1 MSAQFDQ
8 VKATASRWGRRLLWI
23 FFFIFI
29 GIGVGYYI
37 YRNYTISEGSR
48 TGTLIKMSRKGVVF
62 KTYEGQLHL
71 AGSTI
76 MNTQSTW
83 EFSVSNKETYEALQ
97 KLEGNGVTV
106 YYNEK
111 VDAFPW
117 QGDTDYLV
125 YRAEKANIIQSK

>member
-1 MSAQFDQ
+1 MSAQFDK
-8 VKATASRWGRRLLWI
+8 VKTTAGRWGRRFLWI
-23 FFFIFI
+23 LFFVLVGV
-29 GIGVGYYI
+29 GIGYYI

-48 TGTLIKMSRKGVVF
+48 TGTLVKMSRKGVLF

-76 MNTQSTW
+76 MNTQSSW
-83 EFSVSNKETYEALQ
+83 EFSVSNKAAYEALQ
-97 KLEGNGVTV
+97 KLEGNDVTV

-125 YRAEKANIIQSK
+125 FKAEKANISQSK

>member
-1 MSAQFDQ
+1 MSAQFDK
-8 VKATASRWGRRLLWI
+8 VKTTAGRWGRRLLWI
-23 FFFIFI
+23 LFFVLVGV
-29 GIGVGYYI
+29 GIGYYI

-48 TGTLIKMSRKGVVF
+48 TGTLVKMSRKGVLF

-76 MNTQSTW
+76 MNNQSSW
-83 EFSVSNKETYEALQ
+83 EFSVSNTATYEALQ
-97 KLEGNGVTV
+97 KLEGNDVTV

-125 YRAEKANIIQSK
+125 FRAEKANITQSK

>member
-1 MSAQFDQ
+1 MSAQFDK
-8 VKATASRWGRRLLWI
+8 VKTTAGRWGRRLLWI
-23 FFFIFI
+23 LFFVLLGI
-29 GIGVGYYI
+29 GIGYYI

-48 TGTLIKMSRKGVVF
+48 TGTLVKMSRKGVLF

-76 MNTQSTW
+76 MNTQSSW
-83 EFSVSNKETYEALQ
+83 EFSVSNTATYETLQ
-97 KLEGNGVTV
+97 KLEGNDVTV

-117 QGDTDYLV
+117 QGETNYLV
-125 YRAEKANIIQSK
+125 YKAEKANIIKSK